1 MKQFLLSLLVLLS
14 FSGVGQIV
22 RPNPTS
28 GFQQWGTATTMSRFN
43 GVVYPVVGYIP
54 ALYSDT
60 TSANGTY
67 IKNVP
72 MAHIA
77 TNDGKNW
84 VRNISA
90 DTWLEEI
97 NSGDY
102 SAWKINGNTGIDTTN
117 FIGTID
123 SVPFIIRTHN
133 QFSGTVGSYITGYD
147 NSVITTGNF
156 PYRHGLIS
164 LGIGAAKSL
173 PLNNTGGI
181 VVIGTDALKNLH
193 NSSVSNNYAANGL
206 VVIGT
211 NAYKYLDSSFYPY
224 GNRST
229 VIGHWAGHRNFA
241 GEYNTIVG
249 AMNMELNYRGSNN
262 TSIGFSTL
270 RSNIDGGGNVAMG
283 LFSMLYNS
291 TGIDTIP
298 LISGG
303 SGYTYANVTISAP
316 LAGSPG
322 GYVQTAT
329 ATADVSGGAVTAIRM
344 TNKGAGY
351 SIYPHTYDFGTQG
364 NIVVTITG
372 DGTGATAGTPVMI
385 SGNDNTCI
393 GTGSGF
399 YNIRGK
405 GNVNVGNSSSNK
417 TDDNYTT
424 LVGFGTSTNS
434 PSGKISKA
442 GAIGYNAKVGA
453 SNSLVLGG
461 TGADTVNVGIDV
473 EKPLARLHIASGNI
487 VAQGTTEAYPST
499 HYLPFSGIGARFMW
513 VNSKRAIRAGY
524 VTDNKWDIDSIAHGS
539 VAFGYYTGAMGYG
552 SLAQGEYAYARG
564 KAALAVGW
572 QVAANADFS
581 VALGAGNKCYGSW
594 STSFGLNNI
603 ANSNISLA
611 TGYGTIAY
619 DGASTF
625 GNGTRGKGVYS
636 FATGIGNYSKNY
648 GGAAFGTY
656 NDTTD
661 VGSISAIDNANRI
674 FVVGNG
680 TADNARS
687 NALTILQT
695 GKVGIGTTSPDSLLT
710 VSQGIYG
717 QRGLRLPNL
726 PTGKKAKQLYWDTD
740 GTVYVADSTVGGGGG
755 GGGLTIG
762 TTTIA
767 NSATGS
773 ILYDSSGILSRNAD
787 LYWDVSNKRLGIGT
801 STPAT
806 KFHTVGTVRHQTLGT
821 AITDTTTY
829 KPLVIN
835 SSGDVLPSTYWYGGG
850 GGSPA
855 GSNKELQ
862 FNNSGSFGGTTGIK
876 YGNATNER
884 LSIWQ
889 QSSSDVPLTIRTAG
903 DNSKAA
909 IEIKDTTNQPY
920 TSAIK
925 FTPSAGGN
933 PQPSKIYQGY
943 DGLYIDGGTAPYV
956 SAEGSIVVFGNST
969 GSVAPF
975 KIHTYPYDVPA
986 SPNNWVAKIRTSKT
1000 SAVGLAID
1008 WGAVGQTGDLLQFR
1022 NNSNT
1027 VMARFDSIG
1036 KLGVNTVPVSYVDA
1050 NGSLGAAIT
1059 TTSSNITLDATH
1071 HTVII
1076 TSGTPTIT
1084 LPAAASSNAR
1094 RIYVVVNQTGS
1105 AVTISSYQNFSGSGT
1120 TTVAANSSIQIQSDG
1135 SNWYRIL

>member
-1 MKQFLLSLLVLLS
+1 MKRILLLLFSLITTAAIGQYPINQILSSDSTMVSVGRNATGGIRGGLVNMVFADTTAANLS
-14 FSGVGQIV
+14 RISYYTGAQIWTTTDSAIWVRFKGTPSFWVKMAGASGGTTGSFWNITGNYFGGGVPLNYGVGTNSYDYLPLKTNNIT
-22 RPNPTS
+22 RLL
-28 GFQQWGTATTMSRFN
+28 
-43 GVVYPVVGYIP
+43 IP
-54 ALYSDT
+54 PDGILRSSAPANKYLMMDT
-60 TSANGTY
+60 TTLEMYYG
-67 IKNVP
+67 
-72 MAHIA
+72 
-77 TNDGKNW
+77 DGGGG
-84 VRNISA
+84 
-90 DTWLEEI
+90 
-97 NSGDY
+97 SGW
-102 SAWKINGNTGIDTTN
+102 SLTGNTGIDTTN

-487 VAQGTTEAYPST
+487 VAQGTTEEYPST

-572 QVAANADFS
+572 QVDANADFS

-619 DGASTF
+619 YGASTF
-625 GNGTRGKGVYS
+625 GIGTRGKGFYS

-801 STPAT
+801 STPTALT
-806 KFHTVGTVRHQTLGT
+806 HLISTTEQLRIGYDASNYYKTTVGSTGGVTFDAVGSGSQFSFSDNVNVTGTGNVFYGRWKARVDSTTSSATPTINTDNVDVFKITALAAAITSMTTNLSGTPNDGDILELVITDNGT
-821 AITDTTTY
+821 ARAITWGASFVSTTVT
-829 KPLVIN
+829 
-835 SSGDVLPSTYWYGGG
+835 LPSTTTLGVTLTVV
-850 GGSPA
+850 
-855 GSNKELQ
+855 LQ
-862 FNNSGSFGGTTGIK
+862 YYKSSS
-876 YGNATNER
+876 YGNNK
-884 LSIWQ
+884 W
-889 QSSSDVPLTIRTAG
+889 
-903 DNSKAA
+903 
-909 IEIKDTTNQPY
+909 
-920 TSAIK
+920 
-925 FTPSAGGN
+925 
-933 PQPSKIYQGY
+933 
-943 DGLYIDGGTAPYV
+943 
-956 SAEGSIVVFGNST
+956 
-969 GSVAPF
+969 
-975 KIHTYPYDVPA
+975 HC
-986 SPNNWVAKIRTSKT
+986 
-1000 SAVGLAID
+1000 
-1008 WGAVGQTGDLLQFR
+1008 
-1022 NNSNT
+1022 
-1027 VMARFDSIG
+1027 
-1036 KLGVNTVPVSYVDA
+1036 VNY
-1050 NGSLGAAIT
+1050 
-1059 TTSSNITLDATH
+1059 
-1071 HTVII
+1071 
-1076 TSGTPTIT
+1076 
-1084 LPAAASSNAR
+1084 
-1094 RIYVVVNQTGS
+1094 Y
-1105 AVTISSYQNFSGSGT
+1105 
-1120 TTVAANSSIQIQSDG
+1120 
-1135 SNWYRIL
+1135 